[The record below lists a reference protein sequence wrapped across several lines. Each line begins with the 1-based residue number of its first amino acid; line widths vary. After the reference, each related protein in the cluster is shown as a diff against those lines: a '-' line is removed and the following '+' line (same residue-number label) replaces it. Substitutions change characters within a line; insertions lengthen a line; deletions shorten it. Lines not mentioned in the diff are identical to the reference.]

1 MHYSTV
7 SKFLTTPRFKT
18 PNRPVQAEFDPK
30 AGKARIENF
39 IDLRFVDELKK
50 SGFLAQV
57 AERN

>member
-1 MHYSTV
+1 MG
-7 SKFLTTPRFKT
+7 
-18 PNRPVQAEFDPK
+18 AEFDPK

-57 AERN
+57 AGRN